1 MQLPQQLADYFQ
13 RFTKQPFK
21 TQGLI
26 ICWFAVVIVLEY
38 ATPPAY
44 VFGYLYIGAVL
55 LANPRLSRQTTRWVI
70 TAAIALTLLN
80 LTLPGNREI
89 NLATVANRLIAVVA
103 IAVTGWL
110 SNKNHDYQ
118 EAIAR
123 QQVKLLAQ
131 EKLASLREDFASTL
145 THDLK
150 TPLLGAIETL
160 HAFEEGKFGSVT
172 PSQRRVID
180 IMTRSHRTT
189 LQLVETLLDIY
200 RNDSEGL
207 KLHRQPLD
215 LVLVAE
221 EAISTLTELASNRQV
236 YIRLGYGDSDFR
248 KACWV
253 NGDRLQLQRVF
264 VNLIANGIDHSLRG
278 GKVEV
283 MFFSHDNE
291 QIVRI
296 MDEGQG
302 ITDKELHAVFER
314 FYQGYSDRQAKGS
327 GLGLYLSRQIIEAHG
342 GKIWVEQRNPRGA
355 IFGFRLP
362 SHFPVSTTI
371 DR

>member
-1 MQLPQQLADYFQ
+1 MFLPRQLANYLK
-13 RFTKQPFK
+13 RFTQQPLK

-26 ICWFAVVIVLEY
+26 LCWFAVVIVLEY

-55 LANPRLSRQTTRWVI
+55 LANPRLSRETTSWVI
-70 TAAIALTLLN
+70 IAASALTLLN
-80 LTLPGNREI
+80 LAFPANKDLF
-89 NLATVANRLIAVVA
+89 LATIANRLIAVVA

-160 HAFEEGKFGSVT
+160 HGLEGGKFGTVT

-189 LQLVETLLDIY
+189 LQLVETLLDVY
-200 RNDSEGL
+200 RNDTEGL
-207 KLHRQPLD
+207 KLQRQPLA
-215 LVLVAE
+215 LVSVAE
-221 EAISTLTELASNRQV
+221 EAISTLTELASTRQV
-236 YIRLGYGDSDFR
+236 YIHLGYGDSDFR

-253 NGDRLQLQRVF
+253 NGDELQLQRVF
-264 VNLIANGIDHSLRG
+264 VNLIANGINHSLRG

-283 MFFSHDNE
+283 IFTSRNNE
-291 QIVRI
+291 QIVQIR
-296 MDEGQG
+296 DEGQG
-302 ITDKELHAVFER
+302 ITDNELQAVFER
-314 FYQGYSDRQAKGS
+314 FYQGHSDRQAKGS

-342 GKIWVEQRNPRGA
+342 GKIWVEQRVPRGA

-362 SHFPVSTTI
+362 SHLPMSATV
-371 DR
+371 DC